1 MASQVII
8 TDLFRASH
16 VHLKEKKAFQQGDTP
31 KFRVAAMWPKT
42 GIGQIAKIGVQFNS
56 SPNNLF
62 AALKQIVMEEFGFD
76 YDPLNPEQT
85 KMFGIQFPPNFKD
98 GDKQYKKE
106 NGVPVQPF
114 QVDPIQAGHWI
125 LNLSTED
132 PVGVSVPV
140 NGGAEKD
147 RIVDPSVVY
156 SGCWGQAQ
164 LELSAYTNKQGARII
179 NIELLNFRMCYDD
192 ESFGGAAPRQSA
204 ENAFAGHSVA
214 NSNLSAN
221 IGNTSFAQVPA
232 AAPIAPVAAVT
243 MVPGCQYTYDQ
254 LKQAGFTD
262 DQMVAQGYATKAIPQ
277 PVAPAPIPQPV
288 AIPQPVVLAPIPQPV
303 APAPIPQP
311 VVPAPIPQP
320 VMSVPVTGKVI
331 MKPDSQYTYE
341 QLLGFGFNDDQMIA
355 QGYAVPN
362 FTNPQ

>member
-31 KFRVAAMWPKT
+31 KYRVAAMWPKT

-232 AAPIAPVAAVT
+232 AAPITPSAVT
-243 MVPGCQYTYDQ
+243 SSD
-254 LKQAGFTD
+254 F
-262 DQMVAQGYATKAIPQ
+262 
-277 PVAPAPIPQPV
+277 
-288 AIPQPVVLAPIPQPV
+288 
-303 APAPIPQP
+303 
-311 VVPAPIPQP
+311 
-320 VMSVPVTGKVI
+320 
-331 MKPDSQYTYE
+331 
-341 QLLGFGFNDDQMIA
+341 
-355 QGYAVPN
+355 
-362 FTNPQ
+362 

>member
-31 KFRVAAMWPKT
+31 KYRVAAMWPKT

-232 AAPIAPVAAVT
+232 AAPIPQPVAPVAAVT

-262 DQMVAQGYATKAIPQ
+262 DQMVAQGYATKAMPQ
-277 PVAPAPIPQPV
+277 LV
-288 AIPQPVVLAPIPQPV
+288 AIPQPVAM
-303 APAPIPQP
+303 PQP

-331 MKPDSQYTYE
+331 MNPNSQYTYE